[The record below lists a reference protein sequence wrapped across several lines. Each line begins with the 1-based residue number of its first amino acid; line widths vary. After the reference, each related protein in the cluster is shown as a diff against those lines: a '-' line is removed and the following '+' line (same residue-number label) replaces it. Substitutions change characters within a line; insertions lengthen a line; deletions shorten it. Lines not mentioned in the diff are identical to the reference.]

1 MVLGKLPTNV
11 KKQIYGYVIKNGQD
25 MESFKHFAALVLGNN
40 LFSMLYFCT
49 YSALNN
55 LNHIFP
61 ANEIHSEN

>member
-40 LFSMLYFCT
+40 LF
-49 YSALNN
+49 
-55 LNHIFP
+55 
-61 ANEIHSEN
+61 